1 MVFASLQETQMSTDY
16 RPIPAIPFAELFDG
30 RLDKYG
36 VREKAHADSTLRKR
50 YLLGSDGVLEAYQND
65 DGTSSFSRRS
75 FTPVPRTVIDALTEE
90 FGIELVSEHDH
101 RYWGFANEK
110 DWTDWQAQL
119 AKEDEDNFYKDLC
132 HYVRGEPNDLRPGT
146 VGLKKAEIAK
156 ALVASDESL
165 MAPTNRHLLLE
176 AVEAIYDRDHTV
188 RVTVTNKDLAAV
200 ELTVAAVVELMLA
213 RTDKLPQ
220 A

>member
-16 RPIPAIPFAELFDG
+16 RPIPPIPFTELFDG

-75 FTPVPRTVIDALTEE
+75 FTPVPWTVIDALTEE
-90 FGIELVSEHDH
+90 FKIELVSEHDH

-119 AKEDEDNFYKDLC
+119 AKEDEDNFYKNLC
-132 HYVRGEPNDLRPGT
+132 HYLRGEPNDLRPGT
-146 VGLKKAEIAK
+146 IGMLKAEIAK
-156 ALVASDESL
+156 DLVATDESL
-165 MAPTNRHLLLE
+165 MAPSNRHLLLE
-176 AVEAIYDRDHTV
+176 AVKVIYDRDHTI
-188 RVTVTNKDLAAV
+188 RVTLTKQDLAAV
-200 ELTVAAVVELMLA
+200 ELMVA
-213 RTDKLPQ
+213 RTNKLPQ

>member
-1 MVFASLQETQMSTDY
+1 MSTSY
-16 RPIPAIPFAELFDG
+16 RPIPAIPFTELFDG

-75 FTPVPRTVIDALTEE
+75 FTPVPWTVINALTEE

-110 DWTDWQAQL
+110 DWRDWQDQL
-119 AKEDEDNFYKDLC
+119 AKEAEGDFYKDLV
-132 HYVRGEPNDLRPGT
+132 HYIRGEPNDIRPGT
-146 VGLKKAEIAK
+146 VGMLQAEIAK
-156 ALVASDESL
+156 DLVAKDESL
-165 MAPTNRHLLLE
+165 MAPNNRHLLLE
-176 AVEAIYDRDHTV
+176 AVEVIYDRDHTV
-188 RVTVTNKDLAAV
+188 RVTLTKQNLAA
-200 ELTVAAVVELMLA
+200 AELMMA
-213 RTDKLPQ
+213 RTNELPQ